1 MIIILHLTA
10 QITSY
15 MQYRIIENILS
26 MESNAKHPL
35 LTYPSLFSTS
45 IYYGNEK
52 SQSSKL

>member
-1 MIIILHLTA
+1 MRYITA
-10 QITSY
+10 QIASY

-26 MESNAKHPL
+26 MESNAKYPL